1 MWREIE
7 KIQVFQ
13 TQNRNRNKIENISL
27 ILSFLLP
34 TSTSKIH
41 LPLSIVPSP
50 RKRHACTYKRHKH
63 RDNVYA
69 SVRCSF
75 RSRIGREIGEW
86 PSKQFMPVG
95 ARHVR
100 RALSS
105 RNLLADKTPVS
116 HRPGWRREPRAEE
129 SKDVT

>member
-1 MWREIE
+1 MRISRKNKKIME
-7 KIQVFQ
+7 K
-13 TQNRNRNKIENISL
+13 KIENILSS
-27 ILSFLLP
+27 ILFDLQNPSSPF
-34 TSTSKIH
+34 IA
-41 LPLSIVPSP
+41 PSP
-50 RKRHACTYKRHKH
+50 RKRHACTHKLRHKH
-63 RDNVYA
+63 LDNAMEATA

-75 RSRIGREIGEW
+75 LSRIAREIGEW